1 MLAMQTG
8 YLFSVMVALQYLIQ
22 VMLVVG
28 VHSLE
33 WLFCVDRSR
42 PFDSLVFLYKQRG

>member
-22 VMLVVG
+22 VEPPVETLGEYQVSVPVKWPLV
-28 VHSLE
+28 
-33 WLFCVDRSR
+33 
-42 PFDSLVFLYKQRG
+42 